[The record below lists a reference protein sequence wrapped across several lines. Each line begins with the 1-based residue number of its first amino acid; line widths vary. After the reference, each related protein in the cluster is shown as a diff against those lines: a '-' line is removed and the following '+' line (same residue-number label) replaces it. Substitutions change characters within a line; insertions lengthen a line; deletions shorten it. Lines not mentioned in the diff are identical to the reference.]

1 MEMRND
7 NKRNANKRIDSLI
20 GYISSVGSACLI
32 LMWSVF
38 NTWLNVLQ
46 YRAANSEEA
55 DVAQKL
61 AEDPAWWL
69 TGLMVLLTCV
79 VPFLFGLL
87 ILFRAISASSKKS
100 G

>member
-7 NKRNANKRIDSLI
+7 NKWNANKRIDSLI
-20 GYISSVGSACLI
+20 SYVSSVAAACLI

-46 YRAANSEEA
+46 YRAATSQNA
-55 DVAQKL
+55 DVAQ
-61 AEDPAWWL
+61 EDAAWGM

-79 VPFLFGLL
+79 IPFLFGLW
-87 ILFRAISASSKKS
+87 ILFRAVNSSSKKS
-100 G
+100 H